1 MSLTGN
7 ISTMSLAEIFQ
18 WLHSGRKTG
27 TLHVDGP
34 DGLQKDVFFGDGL
47 INSASSSDPRELIGQ
62 FLLVSNQITEQQLSE
77 ALERQKRDHVL
88 LGKILVQQNII
99 TKEELHEL
107 LTTISEEIIYDLFLW
122 KEGKFEF
129 YDGVLPDREIPQLAL
144 DVTHIVLEG
153 ARREDEWDR
162 VKDVIPEATTIIRP
176 NIEKII
182 PHLPLDSRYAR
193 LLALVNGARNVEEI
207 TRLFKS
213 TRFEVSRLLL
223 DLHEAGMIEVG
234 SHRHLMIQPPS
245 GANHDPVKDMINQ
258 VEAFLDEG
266 RLEEAER
273 VMQKLARAAP
283 NNGRVQKLRSKIQ
296 DKRYETTAKQVINPD
311 AVPVLAMDVGAI
323 TRLDLSPEAGFIVSR
338 INGAWDVKSI
348 IKISPFEESLC
359 LKIFKNFLDNGVITF
374 K

>member
-18 WLHSGRKTG
+18 WLNSGRKTG

-34 DGLQKDVFFGDGL
+34 DGIKKDVYFGDGL

-99 TKEELHEL
+99 TKDELHEL

-129 YDGVLPDREIPQLAL
+129 FDGKLPAREIPKLAL

-153 ARREDEWDR
+153 ARREDEWSR
-162 VKDVIPEATTIIRP
+162 VKEVFPDDSIVIRP
-176 NIEKII
+176 NVEKII
-182 PHLPLDSRYAR
+182 PHLPLDSRFAR
-193 LLALVNGARNVEEI
+193 LLSLVNGIRNILEI
-207 TRLFKS
+207 ARLFKS
-213 TRFEVSRLLL
+213 TRFEVCRFLL

-234 SHRHLMIQPPS
+234 SHRHQMIQPPS
-245 GANHDPVKDMINQ
+245 SGSRDPMREMIGQ
-258 VEAFLDEG
+258 VEGFLEEG

-273 VMQKLARAAP
+273 GLMKLQRSAP
-283 NNGRVQKLRSKIQ
+283 NNPQVKKLKSKIQ

-311 AVPVLAMDVGAI
+311 AIPVLAMDVGAI

-359 LKIFKNFLDNGVITF
+359 LKIFKNFLDNGVISF